1 MKKAALTLI
10 TLALLAPAASRAQSH
25 NYGTIK
31 QQIGIFESVLNTALK
46 QRYDQRFMM
55 LQPPKGT
62 YLEGY
67 GVVFALEVNLSTLR
81 YLTPFTPGPYNDKEI
96 KDARAEK
103 LARSKEVETLV
114 KDLLRGNGA
123 GLSFLKP
130 EENVAVV
137 VHLFNTSEHKDLP
150 TQLIVQG
157 KKAGLD
163 KTTAVLF

>member
-1 MKKAALTLI
+1 MKRTFVLLAAA
-10 TLALLAPAASRAQSH
+10 ALLAPAAGRAQSH
-25 NYGTIK
+25 NYGAIK
-31 QQIGIFESVLNTALK
+31 QQIGIFESVLNTAMR
-46 QRYDQRFMM
+46 QRYDQRFLM
-55 LQPPKGT
+55 LQPPKGS

-67 GVVFALEVNLSTLR
+67 GVVFTAEVNLSTLR
-81 YLTPFTPGPYNDKEI
+81 YLTPFTPGPYTDKEL

-103 LARSKEVETLV
+103 IARTKDIETLV

-137 VHLFNTSEHKDLP
+137 VHLFNTIEHKDLP

-157 KKAGLD
+157 KKQALD
-163 KTTAVLF
+163 RVTAVLF